1 MRLVADVKWY
11 LRAASKGLRQT
22 DLEQVADNGHEGA
35 AERDI
40 AVELVNVAKASR
52 DNLGGE

>member
-1 MRLVADVKWY
+1 VADVKWY